1 MTDIRLAAADD
12 ADAIA
17 RIQITAWRAAYVP
30 FLETKPMTDD
40 ARTPHNGDNTV
51 GPRDSYQILT
61 GSKLDSI
68 LPARTVSDSHP
79 ERIDPRCA
87 PLPTLSRAETTPL
100 EAAIV
105 PLALHG

>member
-1 MTDIRLAAADD
+1 
-12 ADAIA
+12 
-17 RIQITAWRAAYVP
+17 
-30 FLETKPMTDD
+30 MTDD

-68 LPARTVSDSHP
+68 LRPEPCRILTRRESTTVRAAAHAQ
-79 ERIDPRCA
+79 PR
-87 PLPTLSRAETTPL
+87 RDHPL
-100 EAAIV
+100 EAAMV